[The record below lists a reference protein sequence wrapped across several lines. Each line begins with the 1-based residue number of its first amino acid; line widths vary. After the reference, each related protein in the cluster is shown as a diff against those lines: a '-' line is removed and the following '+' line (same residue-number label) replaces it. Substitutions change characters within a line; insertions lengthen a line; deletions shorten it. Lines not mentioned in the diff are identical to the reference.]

1 MRELAPRLGWGRLS
15 SAQLVDKCHCQ
26 CVQRSSD
33 VFMELSD
40 SLFRFWILVR
50 GPEPHVNCSVLY
62 SHYTLKHTRMHTF
75 VSSGPESSPAGSP
88 APACSQ
94 QQVIQHNTITTSTT
108 TVGGSS
114 VHGQTNHRT
123 DINPIH

>member
-1 MRELAPRLGWGRLS
+1 MGESAPRLGWDRLS
-15 SAQLVDKCHCQ
+15 SARLVYKCHCQ

-40 SLFRFWILVR
+40 SLFRFWVLTR
-50 GPEPHVNCSVLY
+50 GPETHVNCSVLY
-62 SHYTLKHTRMHTF
+62 SHYALKHTRMHAC
-75 VSSGPESSPAGSP
+75 VSSGPESSPAESP

>member
-1 MRELAPRLGWGRLS
+1 MHACGRHTSIHTSVRPHLCLA
-15 SAQLVDKCHCQ
+15 
-26 CVQRSSD
+26 
-33 VFMELSD
+33 
-40 SLFRFWILVR
+40 
-50 GPEPHVNCSVLY
+50 
-62 SHYTLKHTRMHTF
+62 

-108 TVGGSS
+108 TVGGSG
-114 VHGQTNHRT
+114 VHGQANHHT